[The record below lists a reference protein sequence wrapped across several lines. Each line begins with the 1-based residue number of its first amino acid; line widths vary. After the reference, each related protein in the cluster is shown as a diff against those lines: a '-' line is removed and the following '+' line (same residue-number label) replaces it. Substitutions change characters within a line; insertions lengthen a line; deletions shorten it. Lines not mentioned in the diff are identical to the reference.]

1 MRRNENG
8 SHSDDKGE
16 MRIQKRFAERDVD
29 AAMNGRA
36 PADPELAAV
45 QRALSLMKER
55 LIMEPSPKNVS
66 SQAAAFAAAVPSPD
80 AAPQT
85 IQGSPWRRRV
95 SAVVGVAVVS
105 AFGVAGAA
113 SADEAAPGDT
123 LYGVD
128 HALETVGILDGG
140 TGERLDEAQILVSE
154 DDVEGALELAGD
166 ALEEDGDSEAAK
178 GLRNAAL
185 SVAKNSSGDDVRSRV
200 SEMLQ
205 WMAEQDTRGADFG
218 AGVSERAHQISG
230 NANGHAKENA
240 NGNANGHAKE
250 NANGNA
256 NANGHAK
263 ENANG
268 NANGHAKE
276 NATGT
281 DDAPDDATD
290 GTNDGAVGDGRS
302 KAAVDPGSQGKAPE
316 TRGAPDT
323 TVGRP

>member
-1 MRRNENG
+1 
-8 SHSDDKGE
+8 
-16 MRIQKRFAERDVD
+16 
-29 AAMNGRA
+29 
-36 PADPELAAV
+36 
-45 QRALSLMKER
+45 
-55 LIMEPSPKNVS
+55 MESSPKNVS

-80 AAPQT
+80 AAPQAF
-85 IQGSPWRRRV
+85 QGSPWRRRV
-95 SAVVGVAVVS
+95 SAVVAVAVVS

-140 TGERLDEAQILVSE
+140 TGERLDEAQKLVSE
-154 DDVEGALELAGD
+154 DDVDGALELAGD
-166 ALEEDGDSEAAK
+166 ALEKDGHSEAAK

-230 NANGHAKENA
+230 NANGQ
-240 NGNANGHAKE
+240 AKE

-256 NANGHAK
+256 NANGHAV

-268 NANGHAKE
+268 NANANGHAKQ
-276 NATGT
+276 NANAT
-281 DDAPDDATD
+281 DDATDDATD
-290 GTNDGAVGDGRS
+290 GTNDGAVGGSRS
-302 KAAVDPGSQGKAPE
+302 KAAVDPGNQGKAPE
-316 TRGAPDT
+316 TSGAPDT